1 MISKGN
7 YLLGKINTGDVSTSG
22 MALSRAMI
30 TQTLPKE
37 RDPRKLFLFL
47 TKVSSSP

>member
-22 MALSRAMI
+22 LALLRAMI
-30 TQTLPKE
+30 IQTLPKE
-37 RDPRKLFLFL
+37 RAQ
-47 TKVSSSP
+47 